1 MNTGYGFAR
10 LGSVDVCGADLLD
23 HHGVYDDGWCEGA
36 SSLKMRAHAAS
47 AMVRL
52 TIWLAPAP
60 GVAATA
66 RFAAQADRSEPF
78 VFDVPLDIAVHV
90 HLPCALAVN
99 QPLTLSM
106 LCDGS
111 VVDHGDDVRPLS
123 FRLLDV
129 CLVAQQPERPGD
141 GSGPGRAEAGAGLH
155 VRGLGHDGLVGTGAP
170 AHTLVTVHTVD
181 AEAGTCRSDADGT
194 FTVELNPAIYDG
206 AVHALWIA
214 ADGVDTIIG
223 HVVADPRL
231 RTGSAGTTLTPPD
244 PTGDAHGGGTLLASS
259 PAAEWSDSAH
269 LAARRRKPTPGA
281 FQRLQRRGA
290 SLFGRRKLSIIMP
303 VFNTP
308 DAWLRTALD
317 SVLAQWCPNWQL
329 ICVDDCSSDTS
340 VLSTLEAYRDTDPR
354 ITVVSTPRRQ
364 GPAAA
369 INAGLA
375 AADGEFVALLEADD
389 FIEAT
394 AVWRFLQA
402 ASAPEVDLIYSDEL
416 LTTDDIETPLSL
428 VARPAFSHD
437 YYLDHPYFVH
447 LVACRRTL
455 AVQVGGFDETMS
467 SSADVDFILRVLES
481 ARGVAHIPEVLYR
494 WRTHDSSLGLER
506 RQEVTAAMVTA
517 LDRSVKKIDPGATA
531 GSGLGFN
538 QYRIDWPD
546 PGGKVLIVIPTK
558 NRGDLL
564 EKAICSI
571 EVTCPPDEYRIVVI
585 DHASDE
591 PQTLAYLRSIEFRHT
606 VTHRDGDFNFAAMNN
621 DAANTYGTDCPFVL
635 FMNNDVEAVRPDWLS
650 RLRSLAGRPDV
661 GAVCPLLLYP
671 GDEPGLHD
679 RVQHGGVLVGFGGAA
694 DHAFKG
700 VKAFDENGFRHTG
713 YNCSLNVVRDFSAV
727 TGACL
732 MMRRS
737 VFDAVG
743 GFDEE
748 LRVGFNDTDLCLRT
762 GALGYKVLYDGHT
775 VLYHH
780 ESATRRPAKLLV
792 HEEDSLMFVRR
803 WARMIADGDDFY
815 SPLLARKGADHV
827 PARAKGDRR
836 SRSARLRRAGFNG
849 PPFDAARSGRGQSR

>member
-10 LGSVDVCGADLLD
+10 LRSVDVRGADLLD
-23 HHGVYDDGWCEGA
+23 HHGVYDDGWCEAA
-36 SSLKMRAHAAS
+36 SSLKMRAHTAS

-60 GVAATA
+60 GAAATA
-66 RFAAQADRSEPF
+66 RFAAQADRGAPF
-78 VFDVPLDIAVHV
+78 DFDVPLDIAVHV
-90 HLPCALAVN
+90 HLPVALVAN
-99 QPLTLSM
+99 QQLTLSM
-106 LCDGS
+106 RCDGS
-111 VVDHGDDVRPLS
+111 VLDLGDDVRPLS

-129 CLVAQQPERPGD
+129 CLIAQQPERGD
-141 GSGPGRAEAGAGLH
+141 GSEPGRTAGAGLH
-155 VRGLGHDGLVGTGAP
+155 VRGLGHNGLVGTGAP
-170 AHTLVTVHTVD
+170 AHTLVTVRTVD
-181 AEAGTCRSDADGT
+181 AEAGMCRSDADGA
-194 FTVELNPAIYDG
+194 FTVELSPAIYDG

-214 ADGVDTIIG
+214 ADGVDAVIE
-223 HVVADPRL
+223 HVAADPRL
-231 RTGSAGTTLTPPD
+231 RAGSAGTTLKPSDLADSLAGSMLLTPP
-244 PTGDAHGGGTLLASS
+244 PT
-259 PAAEWSDSAH
+259 AEWPEPAH
-269 LAARRRKPTPGA
+269 LAANRRKPTPGA
-281 FQRLQRRGA
+281 FQRLQRRAA
-290 SLFGRRKLSIIMP
+290 SLFGARKLSIIMP
-303 VFNTP
+303 AHNTP

-329 ICVDDCSSDTS
+329 ICVDDCSSDAS
-340 VLSTLEAYRDTDPR
+340 VRSTLEAYRDADAR
-354 ITVVSTPRRQ
+354 ITVVSTPHRQ

-375 AADGEFVALLEADD
+375 AADGEFVAFLDDDD

-402 ASAPEVDLIYSDEL
+402 ASAPDVDLIYSDEL
-416 LTTDDIETPLSL
+416 VTTEDIETPLSL

-467 SSADVDFILRVLES
+467 TSADVDFILRILER
-481 ARGVAHIPEVLYR
+481 ARGVAHVPEVLYR
-494 WRTHDSSLGLER
+494 WRTHDSSPSYER
-506 RQEVTAAMVTA
+506 RHEVTETMVTA
-517 LDRSVKKIDPGATA
+517 LDRSVKKIDPAASA

-606 VTHRDGDFNFAAMNN
+606 VTPCDGEFNFAAMNN
-621 DAANTYGTDCPFVL
+621 DAANAYGTDCPFVL

-700 VKAFDENGFRHTG
+700 VKAFEENGVRHTG

-775 VLYHH
+775 VLYHR

-792 HEEDSLMFVRR
+792 HEQDSLVFVRR

-827 PARAKGDRR
+827 PARANGDSR
-836 SRSARLRRAGFNG
+836 SRSARVRRAGFNG
-849 PPFDAARSGRGQSR
+849 PAFDAARSRARGQSR